1 MIGYHSTLCIR
12 IHQILLI
19 TILLCRIHFSYM
31 SVNALHKISW
41 QDSVWFSDLDD
52 TLITTAQSSL
62 QASEGIKEVF
72 VARFGMI
79 VGKRMQE
86 EFMKIFNTM
95 LGVHRGKEITN
106 EYTSLIKEIENY
118 QKNLPPKYGKPK
130 KWSREIF
137 IAIAAKQLELTVS
150 GELISEA
157 ADAYWLRLTQNASIV
172 PGAIELINE
181 IKRHNRPFYLV
192 TGSDVRLQKQENGQF
207 NYDPHYSESF
217 KRERVALLRQRGI
230 HFNLVSIGDPEDK
243 PHKEFFDKAIHM
255 AEKDLGGKINLSNAI
270 MIGDSFAADL
280 QTPKE
285 QLGFGWVI
293 LFQDGMRNAEV
304 IDKHQFNT
312 GNLASV
318 IALLD

>member
-1 MIGYHSTLCIR
+1 
-12 IHQILLI
+12 
-19 TILLCRIHFSYM
+19 M
-31 SVNALHKISW
+31 SIKELHKISW
-41 QDSVWFSDLDD
+41 QDSIWFSDLDD
-52 TLITTAQSSL
+52 TLITTAESSL
-62 QASEGIKEVF
+62 PASEGIKEVF
-72 VARFGMI
+72 GARYGMI
-79 VGKRMQE
+79 IGKRMQE
-86 EFMKIFNTM
+86 EFMKIFNII
-95 LGVHRGKEITN
+95 LGVHRGMEITSS
-106 EYTSLIKEIENY
+106 YTTLIKEIENY

-137 IAIAAKQLELTVS
+137 IAIAAKKLELSVS
-150 GELISEA
+150 GELINEA
-157 ADAYWLRLTQNASIV
+157 ADAYWLRLTQIALIV

-192 TGSDVRLQKQENGQF
+192 TGSDVRLQKQANGQF

-243 PHKEFFDKAIHM
+243 PHKDFFDKAIHM
-255 AEKDLGGKINLSNAI
+255 AEKDLREKINLSNAI

-293 LFQDGMRNAEV
+293 LLQEGMKNTEIV
-304 IDKHQFNT
+304 DEHQINT
-312 GNLASV
+312 GNLANV
-318 IALLD
+318 ISYVR